1 MNLVE
6 PAHLMRMILISIVFV
21 NASCSSEKQV
31 AANDEAETNCE
42 QGKVFVDGECV
53 AKVLPDLD
61 SGWTRIEPG
70 GETVCTR
77 GDPYSFFVHPGTVNK
92 LLVFFAFGGFC
103 YNADLCRDGAINH
116 VPTVKI
122 DEAQLSSTSGIFD
135 VSNSENPFREWY
147 MVYVPECTA
156 DFAWGDNV
164 VDYPATDTA
173 PAITI
178 RHKGFV
184 NASAAREWIY
194 DNFNAPEQIAVLG
207 SSGGGNAALMHSAY
221 LREHYGNTQS
231 KSIYLA
237 DSSAGVTTREFITE
251 EGLPKWGA
259 FKNRPMW
266 IPAIADASIEDLSW
280 DMLTIEGGKFYS
292 DATFAEFVS
301 AYDPFQSIT
310 YQIMGGVFADWHDK
324 MEAHIQNV
332 SENLPDNFRYF
343 VVGGEAHMIL
353 ETQAFYGHQV
363 DGTRFV
369 NWITDLVNGID
380 VPNMHCTEC
389 ETETLLYE

>member
-1 MNLVE
+1 M
-6 PAHLMRMILISIVFV
+6 
-21 NASCSSEKQV
+21 
-31 AANDEAETNCE
+31 
-42 QGKVFVDGECV
+42 
-53 AKVLPDLD
+53 
-61 SGWTRIEPG
+61 
-70 GETVCTR
+70 
-77 GDPYSFFVHPGTVNK
+77 
-92 LLVFFAFGGFC
+92 VFFAFGGFC

-116 VPTVKI
+116 VPIVRI
-122 DEAQLSSTSGIFD
+122 DEAQLSSSSGIFD
-135 VSNSENPFREWY
+135 VSNSENPFRDWY

-164 VDYPATDTA
+164 VDYPATATA

-184 NASAAREWIY
+184 NASAAMQWIY

-221 LREHYGNTQS
+221 LRKHYENTRN
-231 KSIYLA
+231 IYVA

-259 FKNRPMW
+259 FEKRPMW
-266 IPAIADASIEDLSW
+266 IPAIADASLEDLSW
-280 DMLTIEGGKFYS
+280 DMLTIEGAKFYP

-301 AYDPFQSIT
+301 AYDPYQSIT
-310 YQIMGGVFADWHDK
+310 YQIMGGVFDDWHDK

-332 SENLPDNFRYF
+332 SKNAPNFRYF
-343 VVGGEAHMIL
+343 VVGGGAHMIL
-353 ETQAFYGHQV
+353 ETQTFYGHQV

-369 NWITDLVNGID
+369 DWLTDLVNGID
-380 VPNMHCTEC
+380 VVNMHCTDC